1 MNSNLLTI
9 KWFYNSNTRQGLLK
23 LDNINSGKCY
33 CQVNSPMSIQ
43 RSDGIY
49 IGWPKG
55 GDMLILENSYWAGND
70 FKPLQIQYLPRHLFG
85 IYCRNIL
92 TDITLVDF
100 CKFRRPSLREKIPM
114 LNELYT
120 AFPESCE
127 DHYDKK
133 GHVINERRKELEDE
147 WFNPKNYEALYPDH
161 PLYYEP
167 WMLRKPEYWKKYYIP

>member
-9 KWFYNSNTRQGLLK
+9 KWFYNSDTKSGLLK
-23 LDNINSGKCY
+23 LDDINPGRCF
-33 CQVNSPMSIQ
+33 CQVHGSMTIK

-49 IGWPKG
+49 IGWPERG
-55 GDMLILENSYWAGND
+55 EIDILENSYWPGNS

-85 IYCRNIL
+85 IYCRDIL
-92 TDITLVDF
+92 TDITLVNF
-100 CKFRRPSLREKIPM
+100 CKSHRSSLREKIPI

-127 DHYDKK
+127 DHYDKELEC
-133 GHVINERRKELEDE
+133 IRELEDE
-147 WFNPKNYEALYPDH
+147 WFNPRNYEALYPDH

-167 WMLRKPEYWKKYYIP
+167 WMLKEPEYWKKYYIP